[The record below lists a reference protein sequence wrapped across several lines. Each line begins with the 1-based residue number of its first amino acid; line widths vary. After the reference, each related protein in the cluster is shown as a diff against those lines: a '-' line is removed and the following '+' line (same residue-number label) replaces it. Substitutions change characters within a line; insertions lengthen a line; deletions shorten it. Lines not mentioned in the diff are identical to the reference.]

1 MPVYQCPF
9 CRCQPV
15 ALQRRP
21 SRRVACQR
29 CGRTMLEQVAGGR
42 GYRLA
47 LVGALTLLVLAAL
60 PDVFQKAFTLAA
72 NTSLPVLL
80 ERFSP
85 EPPPEE
91 RPLAL
96 LDDNIFAILSQA
108 DRDWLPKAEELVDG
122 GVRFSYKRRPGDPE
136 MTVAELRAMMESPPT
151 YEAEQQAIRSL
162 LASLQAAGVRLSI
175 EPPRKHGAAAE
186 WDHIGGT
193 LRIDPGVL
201 RKGTVDFA
209 RVLNHEA
216 VHVAQSCAAGHLR
229 ARPQK
234 LGLDRRMA
242 PELAAHLLEPL
253 YQDTNSQER
262 VLEEEAYATQ
272 NRLGSGEDLIKEF
285 CRLKPDA
292 TAAAR

>member
-1 MPVYQCPF
+1 M
-9 CRCQPV
+9 R
-15 ALQRRP
+15 RRP
-21 SRRVACQR
+21 RRRLACQR
-29 CGRTMLEQVAGGR
+29 CGRAMLEQVLSGR

-47 LVGALTLLVLAAL
+47 LVGAFSMLVLAAL
-60 PDVFQKAFTLAA
+60 PDAFHKAFTLAA

-96 LDDNIFAILSQA
+96 LNDNIFAILSQA
-108 DRDWLPKAEELVDG
+108 DRDWLPKAEELADG
-122 GVRFSYKRRPGDPE
+122 GVRYSYKRRPGDPE
-136 MTVAELRAMMESPPT
+136 MTVAELRALMASPPT
-151 YEAEQQAIRSL
+151 YESEQQAIRSL
-162 LASLQAAGVRLSI
+162 LTILQAAGVRLSI
-175 EPPRKHGAAAE
+175 EPPRKQGAAAE
-186 WDHIGGT
+186 WDHIRGT
-193 LRIDPGVL
+193 LRVDPNVL

-234 LGLDRRMA
+234 LGLDRRMV
-242 PELAAHLLEPL
+242 PELAAHLQEPL
-253 YQDTNSQER
+253 YQDTNGEER

-272 NRLGSGEDLIKEF
+272 NRLGSGEELLKEF
-285 CRLKPDA
+285 CRLKADK
-292 TAAAR
+292 TAAAG

>member
-1 MPVYQCPF
+1 
-9 CRCQPV
+9 
-15 ALQRRP
+15 
-21 SRRVACQR
+21 
-29 CGRTMLEQVAGGR
+29 MLEQVAGGR
-42 GYRLA
+42 SYRLA
-47 LVGALTLLVLAAL
+47 LVGAFTLLVLAAL
-60 PDVFQKAFTLAA
+60 PDVFQRAFTLAA

-136 MTVAELRAMMESPPT
+136 MTVAELRAMMDSPPT

-175 EPPRKHGAAAE
+175 EPPRKQGAAAE
-186 WDHIGGT
+186 WDHIRGT

-242 PELAAHLLEPL
+242 PELAAHLQEPL
-253 YQDTNSQER
+253 YQDTNSDER

-292 TAAAR
+292 TAAAG